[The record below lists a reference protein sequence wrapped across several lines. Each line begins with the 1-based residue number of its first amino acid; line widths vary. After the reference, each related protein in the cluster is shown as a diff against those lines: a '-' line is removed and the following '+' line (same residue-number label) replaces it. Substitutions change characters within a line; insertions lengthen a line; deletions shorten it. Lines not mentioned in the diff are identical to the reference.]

1 MQTLINIIIIALRL
15 LAAAV
20 LVLQIRILKN
30 QKELWKAMKNW
41 RHHKFVPKK

>member
-1 MQTLINIIIIALRL
+1 MQTLINIIIIALLL

-41 RHHKFVPKK
+41 RRHKFIPKK